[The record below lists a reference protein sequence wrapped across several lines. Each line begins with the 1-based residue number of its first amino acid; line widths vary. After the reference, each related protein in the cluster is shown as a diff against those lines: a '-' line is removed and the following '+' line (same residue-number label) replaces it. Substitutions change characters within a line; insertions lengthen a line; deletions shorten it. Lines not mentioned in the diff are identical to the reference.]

1 MFVDMTVAMSKT
13 ERLLTERN
21 RDRRVKIAGKLKVA
35 LDLMV
40 WGDADGTPLD
50 YDDAAR
56 NANLTVRAMRK
67 ALEKPH
73 VRMYLRQQREVFRA
87 AISTRTISRLA
98 ELRDQNDN
106 RNAAV
111 AAARALEQIGEE
123 AEARPPQQQ
132 TPGFVI
138 VVTNAPTHLQAVASP
153 VTIEATPERDPEPIE
168 ERKGQGSG

>member
-1 MFVDMTVAMSKT
+1 MTTAIVSKT
-13 ERLLTERN
+13 ERALVER
-21 RDRRVKIAGKLKVA
+21 RADRRLKITGKLKTA

-40 WGDADGTPLD
+40 WGDADGIPLD

-56 NANLTVRAMRK
+56 TANLTVRSMRR
-67 ALEKPH
+67 ALERPH

-138 VVTNAPTHLQAVASP
+138 VVTNAPPHSSSSP
-153 VTIEATPERDPEPIE
+153 VTIEPEPVPL
-168 ERKGQGSG
+168 KDGNGQGGG